1 MTGFF
6 RDGCC
11 NTGAGDVG
19 THTVCAIVDDTFL
32 EFSARMGNDLITPRP
47 EYGFEGLK
55 SGDHWCLCAL
65 RWEEARLAGCA
76 PRVKISSTNI
86 KTLKYVQLECTG
98 ALMPNGRR
106 EGLKA
111 SPLLLLGYRWTLGLV
126 TYRSAALCKPP
137 DEYSVS
143 SEQFEGSDRH
153 EG

>member
-1 MTGFF
+1 MITDQKNVLGASLEVCGTKPMTGFF

-76 PRVKISSTNI
+76 PRVKITSTNM
-86 KTLKYVQLECTG
+86 KTLEYIQLEH
-98 ALMPNGRR
+98 
-106 EGLKA
+106 LKN
-111 SPLLLLGYRWTLGLV
+111 L
-126 TYRSAALCKPP
+126 
-137 DEYSVS
+137 
-143 SEQFEGSDRH
+143 SDVN
-153 EG
+153 